1 MCFLLCGALIGAI
14 STSAIGGKAM
24 TDSEIVQG
32 NNRFAL
38 DLHARLASQPGN
50 LFVSP
55 ASLSIAL
62 AMTYSGARGETA
74 AEMAKV
80 LHFPATNAN
89 VHAALAAFH
98 KDLRDA
104 GTASGC
110 RLSLANRLW
119 GQKGSEFLPEFLAI
133 TRESYGA
140 ELGQVDFAQET
151 EKAREQINTWVLE
164 QTEGKIKDLIPPR
177 VLTNLTRLV
186 LTNAIYFKG
195 NWSKPFSRSA
205 THDDLFHVTSD
216 KTTQVPLMSRQD
228 DLRYWAGEG
237 VKVLEIPYGKGD
249 LTAVVLLPDEID
261 GLPALEANTTVENL
275 GRWLAGLRDRK
286 VQVFLPRFRLSSQ
299 FSLRDL
305 LTAMGMKRA
314 FSPDEADFSGMS
326 THEQLYL
333 SAVIH
338 KAFVD
343 VNEEGT
349 EAAAATGV
357 AVAVRAAM
365 VLSQPAVFR
374 ADHPFLFLIRDRNS
388 GSILFLGRVVNPN
401 G

>member
-1 MCFLLCGALIGAI
+1 
-14 STSAIGGKAM
+14 
-24 TDSEIVQG
+24 
-32 NNRFAL
+32 
-38 DLHARLASQPGN
+38 
-50 LFVSP
+50 
-55 ASLSIAL
+55 
-62 AMTYSGARGETA
+62 
-74 AEMAKV
+74 MAKV
-80 LHFPATNAN
+80 LHFPTTNGN
-89 VHAALAAFH
+89 IHASFAGFH
-98 KDLRDA
+98 KNLRDA
-104 GTASGC
+104 GAASAC

-119 GQKGSEFLPEFLAI
+119 GQQGYEFLPEFLAI

-140 ELGQVDFAQET
+140 ELAQVDFAGQT
-151 EKAREQINTWVLE
+151 EAARQQINTWVLK
-164 QTEGKIKDLIPPR
+164 QTEGKIKDLLPPG

-195 NWSKPFSRSA
+195 NWSKPFPRSA
-205 THDDLFHVTSD
+205 TRDDLFHVAGD
-216 KTTQVPLMSRQD
+216 KTTPVPFMSRQD
-228 DLRYWAGEG
+228 DLSYWAGEG
-237 VKVLEIPYGKGD
+237 VKVLELPYGKGD
-249 LTAVVLLPDEID
+249 LTAVVLLPDQID
-261 GLPALEANTTVENL
+261 GLPALEGKATAGKL
-275 GRWLAGLRDRK
+275 DRWLTGLRKRK
-286 VQVFLPRFRLSSQ
+286 VQVFLPRFRLASQ

-314 FSPDEADFSGMS
+314 FSPDLADFSGMS

-365 VLSQPAVFR
+365 VPSEPAVFR
-374 ADHPFLFLIRDRNS
+374 ADHPFLFLIRDRKS
-388 GSILFLGRVVNPN
+388 GSILFLGRVVNPQ

>member
-1 MCFLLCGALIGAI
+1 
-14 STSAIGGKAM
+14 M

-32 NNRFAL
+32 NNRFAF
-38 DLHARLASQPGN
+38 DLHTRLASQPGN
-50 LFVSP
+50 RFFSP

-62 AMTYSGARGETA
+62 AMTSSGARGDTA
-74 AEMAKV
+74 VEMAKV
-80 LHFPATNAN
+80 LHFPTTSDNI
-89 VHAALAAFH
+89 HKALASFH
-98 KDLRDA
+98 KNLRDA
-104 GTASGC
+104 GAASGC

-119 GQKGSEFLPEFLAI
+119 GQQGYEFLPEFLAI

-140 ELGQVDFAQET
+140 ELAQVDFAGQT
-151 EKAREQINTWVLE
+151 DAARQQINTWVLE
-164 QTEGKIKDLIPPR
+164 QTEGKIKDLLPPG

-195 NWSKPFSRSA
+195 NWSKPFPRSA
-205 THDDLFHVTSD
+205 TRDDLFHVTSD
-216 KTTQVPLMSRQD
+216 KTTPVPLMSRQD

-261 GLPALEANTTVENL
+261 GLPAMEGNTTVEKL
-275 GRWLAGLRDRK
+275 DRWLAGLRKRK
-286 VQVFLPRFRLSSQ
+286 VHVFLPRFRLSSQ

-314 FSPDEADFSGMS
+314 FNPDLADFSGMS

-365 VLSQPAVFR
+365 VLSEPAVFR
-374 ADHPFLFLIRDRNS
+374 ADHPFLFLIRDRKS
-388 GSILFLGRVVNPN
+388 GSILFLGRVVNPQ

>member
-1 MCFLLCGALIGAI
+1 
-14 STSAIGGKAM
+14 M
-24 TDSEIVQG
+24 TDSEIVRA

-38 DLHARLASQPGN
+38 DLRARLASQPGN
-50 LFVSP
+50 LFFSP
-55 ASLSIAL
+55 TSLSIAL
-62 AMTYSGARGETA
+62 AMTSAGARGETA

-80 LHFPATNAN
+80 LHFPATNGN
-89 VHAALAAFH
+89 IHAALAGFQ
-98 KDLRDA
+98 KNLRDA
-104 GTASGC
+104 GVASGC

-119 GQKGSEFLPEFLAI
+119 GQQGYEFLPEFLAI
-133 TRESYGA
+133 TRECYGA
-140 ELGQVDFAQET
+140 ELAQVDFAGQAEA
-151 EKAREQINTWVLE
+151 ARQQINAWVLE
-164 QTEGKIKDLIPPR
+164 HTEGKINDLIRPG

-195 NWSKPFSRSA
+195 NWSKPFPKSA
-205 THDDLFHVTSD
+205 TRDDFFHVTSA
-216 KTTQVPLMSRQD
+216 KTTPVSLMSRED
-228 DLRYWAGEG
+228 DLSYWAGEG
-237 VKVLEIPYGKGD
+237 VKVLEIPYGKGN
-249 LTAVVLLPDEID
+249 LASVVLLPDDID
-261 GLPALEANTTVENL
+261 GLPALEGKMTVENL
-275 GRWLAGLRDRK
+275 DRWLAGLRKRK

-299 FSLRDL
+299 FSLREIL
-305 LTAMGMKRA
+305 ASMGMNRA

-365 VLSQPAVFR
+365 VLSGPAVFR
-374 ADHPFLFLIRDRNS
+374 ADHPFLFLIRDRKT
-388 GSILFLGRVVNPN
+388 GGILFLGRVVNPQ